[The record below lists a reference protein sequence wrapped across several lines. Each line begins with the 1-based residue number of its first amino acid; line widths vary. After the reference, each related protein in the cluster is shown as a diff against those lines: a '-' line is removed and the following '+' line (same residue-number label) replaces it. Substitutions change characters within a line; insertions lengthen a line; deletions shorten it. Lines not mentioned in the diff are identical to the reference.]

1 MAETPDPLAK
11 ARRLLEKRLSEI
23 DAEVET
29 LRGAL
34 DHLGSGSRSKPSRGR
49 RRPKG
54 A

>member
-1 MAETPDPLAK
+1 MAETPDLLAK

-23 DAEVET
+23 DAEVKT

-34 DHLGSGSRSKPSRGR
+34 DHLGSGSRSKSRGR